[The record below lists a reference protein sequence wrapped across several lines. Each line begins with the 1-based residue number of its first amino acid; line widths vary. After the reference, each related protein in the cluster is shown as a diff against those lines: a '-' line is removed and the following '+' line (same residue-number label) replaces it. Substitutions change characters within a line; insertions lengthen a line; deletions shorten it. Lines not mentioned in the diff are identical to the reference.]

1 MKPSN
6 TIENKSYL
14 VWLLMLINK
23 IEKSVKNTFLDAKNE
38 IVNLKKQFYVM
49 NFKTI
54 INLKR

>member
-38 IVNLKKQFYVM
+38 IVNLKN
-49 NFKTI
+49 NFM
-54 INLKR
+54 